1 MQTYQNRKG
10 EPTGPCGEAV
20 LAAPLGDFEFSI
32 HASLSDRRGGK
43 LELYFGESGKR
54 SSQKK
59 DSGSHPVG
67 SGTFF

>member
-1 MQTYQNRKG
+1 MQTYQNRKRVR
-10 EPTGPCGEAV
+10 TGPCGEVV
-20 LAAPLGDFEFSI
+20 LSAPLGDSEFSI
-32 HASLSDRRGGK
+32 HASLGDRRGG
-43 LELYFGESGKR
+43 ELQLCFGESGKR